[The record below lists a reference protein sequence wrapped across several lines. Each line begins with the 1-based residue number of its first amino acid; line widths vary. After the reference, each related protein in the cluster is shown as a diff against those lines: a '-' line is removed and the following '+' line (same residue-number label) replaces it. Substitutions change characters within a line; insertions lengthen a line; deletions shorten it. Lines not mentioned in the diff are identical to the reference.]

1 MITQKQIKLFDEKIS
16 NAKSVV
22 LFAHKNPDGDALCS
36 VAALGH
42 LIELNY
48 GKEVICMYD
57 GNVPD
62 NLDNIPLRRDMH
74 YYARVDENIPVD
86 VAIVMDYGIKRNI
99 GGPQKFLDK
108 AKFVI
113 EIDHHI
119 NDDKVGDL
127 CVDDENAA
135 ATGEIVYELM
145 RLLKWKSDLIVLKLL
160 LTAIVTDTGCFKYVK
175 NGRVLEIA
183 ANLVDGGV
191 NIQRII
197 NDLSN
202 KPRKTVV
209 TESLVA
215 GSAEFF
221 YGNKL
226 AIAII
231 DNKQYK
237 NLDGRGETVLG
248 LLGQIRGLDYIAL
261 LKEQK
266 PNQIGISLRGR
277 FKPVE
282 QIAVEFGGGGH
293 EFAAGAVVND
303 TLDNVKKRLLALF
316 KEVIK

>member
-127 CVDDENAA
+127 CVDDESAA

-145 RLLKWKSDLIVLKLL
+145 PSRVEDEPFDIKMEIR
-160 LTAIVTDTGCFKYVK
+160 F
-175 NGRVLEIA
+175 NGFDA
-183 ANLVDGGV
+183 
-191 NIQRII
+191 
-197 NDLSN
+197 
-202 KPRKTVV
+202 
-209 TESLVA
+209 
-215 GSAEFF
+215 F
-221 YGNKL
+221 
-226 AIAII
+226 I
-231 DNKQYK
+231 DRDCY
-237 NLDGRGETVLG
+237 RYWMF
-248 LLGQIRGLDYIAL
+248 QIC
-261 LKEQK
+261 
-266 PNQIGISLRGR
+266 
-277 FKPVE
+277 
-282 QIAVEFGGGGH
+282 
-293 EFAAGAVVND
+293 
-303 TLDNVKKRLLALF
+303 
-316 KEVIK
+316 